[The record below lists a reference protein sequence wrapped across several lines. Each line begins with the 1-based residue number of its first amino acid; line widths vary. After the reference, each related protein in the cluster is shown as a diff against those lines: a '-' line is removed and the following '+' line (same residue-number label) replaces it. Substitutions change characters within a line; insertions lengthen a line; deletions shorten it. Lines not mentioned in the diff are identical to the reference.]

1 MRPFKI
7 AAIVLLLLVAVAA
20 VLFWRM
26 PAELAYRYGTR
37 YLGAVAL
44 NGVSGTLWDGHA
56 DGVSVLGRDLG
67 EVEWHA
73 QKWPLLG
80 GRFVADLRVKG
91 ADVDMAGTLERDD
104 DGSFGVHDMRFSVPA
119 STFAPALEGLHG
131 IEVLGIV
138 SGVVKQ
144 ARFATSML
152 SDVSGDARWSGAGVS
167 GATEAHFTDMLADFA
182 SQPDGSVGG
191 RLRDDGNGNL
201 AVDGSF
207 KVSFSAFE
215 AEANLRARND
225 DEQAAELLRH
235 LGEPQPDGSV
245 RIAIRGQTLKPFR

>member
-1 MRPFKI
+1 MRPLKI
-7 AAIVLLLLVAVAA
+7 AALVLLLLVGAA
-20 VLFWRM
+20 ALLFWRM
-26 PAELAYRYGTR
+26 PAEFAYRYGTR

-44 NGVSGTLWDGHA
+44 NGIGGTLWDGHA
-56 DGVSVLGRDLG
+56 DALSVLGRDLG

-104 DGSFGVHDMRFSVPA
+104 DGTFGVHEMRFSVPA
-119 STFAPALEGLHG
+119 ATFAPALEGLRG
-131 IEVLGIV
+131 VEVLGTV

-167 GATEAHFTDMLADFA
+167 GAVEAHFTDMLADFA

-215 AEANLRARND
+215 ADATLRARNGD
-225 DEQAAELLRH
+225 PQVADLLRH
-235 LGEPQPDGSV
+235 LGEPQADGSTHV
-245 RIAIRGQTLKPFR
+245 VVRGQTLKPF